1 MIGFFTDNGNV
12 RELNEDYFAY
22 CIEDKFSLYIV
33 ADGMG
38 GHNAGEVASKMAAEG
53 IMKYIKE
60 KIGKISIDNILEEAI
75 SNVNLDIYE
84 LATSQK
90 GYGGMGTTLTAAF
103 VYNNKIQIA
112 NVGDSC
118 CFGLSNKGID
128 KLTRDNSLVQELF
141 DCGCITEE
149 EAKNHPRKNIITRA
163 LGTNNRVNADI
174 IGMDKNEYDLF
185 LLCTDGFANDLEK
198 DEMWREIINSND
210 LNKSCEKLVEVV
222 KQRGGRDNITVL
234 VFGGESQNDR

>member
-60 KIGKISIDNILEEAI
+60 KIGKISIDNILEEA
-75 SNVNLDIYE
+75 
-84 LATSQK
+84 
-90 GYGGMGTTLTAAF
+90 
-103 VYNNKIQIA
+103 
-112 NVGDSC
+112 
-118 CFGLSNKGID
+118 
-128 KLTRDNSLVQELF
+128 LVQELL
-141 DCGCITEE
+141 DSGCITEE

>member
-1 MIGFFTDNGNV
+1 M
-12 RELNEDYFAY
+12 
-22 CIEDKFSLYIV
+22 
-33 ADGMG
+33 
-38 GHNAGEVASKMAAEG
+38 
-53 IMKYIKE
+53 
-60 KIGKISIDNILEEAI
+60 
-75 SNVNLDIYE
+75 
-84 LATSQK
+84 
-90 GYGGMGTTLTAAF
+90 
-103 VYNNKIQIA
+103 
-112 NVGDSC
+112 
-118 CFGLSNKGID
+118 
-128 KLTRDNSLVQELF
+128 QELL
-141 DCGCITEE
+141 DSGCITEE

-198 DEMWREIINSND
+198 DEMWIEIINSND

>member
-1 MIGFFTDNGNV
+1 MIIAHGTDIGNV
-12 RELNEDYFAY
+12 RAVNEDSHCAKVISDNCAFAV
-22 CIEDKFSLYIV
+22 V

-128 KLTRDNSLVQELF
+128 KLT
-141 DCGCITEE
+141 
-149 EAKNHPRKNIITRA
+149 
-163 LGTNNRVNADI
+163 
-174 IGMDKNEYDLF
+174 
-185 LLCTDGFANDLEK
+185 
-198 DEMWREIINSND
+198 
-210 LNKSCEKLVEVV
+210 
-222 KQRGGRDNITVL
+222 
-234 VFGGESQNDR
+234 

>member
-1 MIGFFTDNGNV
+1 MIVFFTDNGNV

-84 LATSQK
+84 
-90 GYGGMGTTLTAAF
+90 
-103 VYNNKIQIA
+103 
-112 NVGDSC
+112 
-118 CFGLSNKGID
+118 
-128 KLTRDNSLVQELF
+128 
-141 DCGCITEE
+141 
-149 EAKNHPRKNIITRA
+149 
-163 LGTNNRVNADI
+163 
-174 IGMDKNEYDLF
+174 
-185 LLCTDGFANDLEK
+185 
-198 DEMWREIINSND
+198 
-210 LNKSCEKLVEVV
+210 
-222 KQRGGRDNITVL
+222 
-234 VFGGESQNDR
+234 

>member
-12 RELNEDYFAY
+12 RELNEDYLAY
-22 CIEDKFSLYIV
+22 CIEDTFSLYIV

-53 IMKYIKE
+53 IMNYVKE
-60 KIGKISIDNILEEAI
+60 KIGKVSVDNILEEAI
-75 SNVNLDIYE
+75 SSVNLDIYK
-84 LATSQK
+84 LATSEK

-103 VYNNKIQIA
+103 IYGEKIQIA

-118 CFGLSNKGID
+118 CFGLNSERID
-128 KLTRDNSLVQELF
+128 KLTRDHSLVQELL
-141 DCGCITEE
+141 DSGCITEE

-163 LGTNNRVNADI
+163 LGTNNRVNVDI
-174 IGMDKNEYDLF
+174 IKMDKKEYNLF
-185 LLCTDGFANDLEK
+185 LLCTDGFINDLETH
-198 DEMWREIINSND
+198 EIWNEIIYSND
-210 LNKSCEKLVEVV
+210 LNKSCEKLVNVV

-234 VFGGESQNDR
+234 VFGGENQNDR